1 MKNEFDYLN
10 DVKMDF
16 SCYENEVISEGEINN
31 MGKNMNNLRSVNF
44 KKIIA
49 TAACVT
55 IFTVTTA
62 FAAGF
67 IIKTV
72 KTGYNSFHQI
82 DSTAEQPLMEE
93 LKGKIFDE
101 NGNELYSISASDF
114 DNIYD
119 KEGNKIT
126 GEMYAKMIEEATGGL
141 VEISGKH
148 DLKDREVDFEN
159 LKLAKENAE
168 FDIKAPEYLPNDYT
182 LDRVYTY
189 KTEEGLPSS
198 EYITLVYKNTDSKE
212 IDITSIACG
221 LESFIG
227 KKLFGEE
234 RDELRLF
241 ISNSFGLKSKHPQ
254 TTTCNKYLVEY
265 NLRFRIKD
273 GNTQGKRYLEV
284 KHIRKDG

>member
-16 SCYENEVISEGEINN
+16 SCYESEIITEKEINN
-31 MGKNMNNLRSVNF
+31 MGKNMNKLRGSVNF

-82 DSTAEQPLMEE
+82 DSTVEQPLMEK

-101 NGNELYSISASDF
+101 NGNELHSISASDF

-119 KEGNKIT
+119 KEGDKIT
-126 GEMYAKMIEEATGGL
+126 GEIYAKMIEEATDGL

-159 LKLAKENAE
+159 LKLAEENAD
-168 FDIKAPEYLPNDYT
+168 FDIKVPEYLPEGYT
-182 LDRVYTY
+182 LARVYTY
-189 KTEEGLPSS
+189 KDEEGLPSL
-198 EYITLVYKNTDSKE
+198 EYITLVYKNTESKE
-212 IDITSIACG
+212 IIILERILNEDTAFEAGTNGKLEKITINSRIVAIINDISLSYETEDSVSVTINTHG
-221 LESFIG
+221 NIS
-227 KKLFGEE
+227 K
-234 RDELRLF
+234 DEL
-241 ISNSFGLKSKHPQ
+241 
-254 TTTCNKYLVEY
+254 
-265 NLRFRIKD
+265 
-273 GNTQGKRYLEV
+273 V
-284 KHIRKDG
+284 KIAGSVK

>member
-212 IDITSIACG
+212 ITILERILNENTAFEAGTDGSLEELSINGRIAALTNDISLSYETEDNVSVTINTHG
-221 LESFIG
+221 NVS
-227 KKLFGEE
+227 K
-234 RDELRLF
+234 DELVK
-241 ISNSFGLKSKHPQ
+241 IAES
-254 TTTCNKYLVEY
+254 
-265 NLRFRIKD
+265 IK
-273 GNTQGKRYLEV
+273 
-284 KHIRKDG
+284 